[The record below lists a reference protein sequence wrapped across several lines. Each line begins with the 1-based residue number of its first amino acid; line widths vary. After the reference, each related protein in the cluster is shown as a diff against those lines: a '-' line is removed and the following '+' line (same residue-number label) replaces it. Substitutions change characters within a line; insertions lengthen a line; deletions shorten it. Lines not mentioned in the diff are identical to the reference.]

1 MGLEGALLLVRIN
14 FCKFFDPIS
23 FVYLCMKEKTLKKV
37 TTIQG
42 VNPSIHDVEKWSNIL
57 LKSCSLNNAR
67 FLKYVRPFLT

>member
-1 MGLEGALLLVRIN
+1 MGLCCLKIVVSIGQVLIMELEGALLLVRIN

-57 LKSCSLNNAR
+57 
-67 FLKYVRPFLT
+67 